1 MEISELVRGLLSRRG
16 VTSDG
21 DISAFLAPDY
31 EKHTHAPQLLLG
43 MERATTRVLA
53 AMRGNERI
61 AVYAD
66 FDCDGI
72 PGAAVLSD
80 FFNKV
85 GYQNFEVYL
94 PHRDREGYGFHTE
107 AITLLASRGVS
118 LIITVDV
125 GTTAVEAVAFAK
137 ERGIDVIVTDHHEPV
152 REPSASNG
160 PGITGTLPAA
170 VAVLNPKL
178 GEYPFP
184 HLCGAAMAFKLVQA
198 MLAEGKKEGLANFV
212 AVPEGW
218 EKWLLDLVAI
228 ATIADMVPLVGE
240 NRVLAYWGLQVLR
253 KSPRPGIVALCNR
266 LRLRRAELTEDD
278 IGFSIAPRINAA
290 SRMDEPDL
298 ALRLLTTQDAAEAEK
313 LAAHLEELN
322 ASRKGVVGSIV
333 REAKK
338 HARERFK
345 SHERVVVL
353 GNPEWKPAL
362 LGLAANSVMNERGGM
377 VCLWGRDALGRIKG
391 SCRSDG
397 ALSVVDVF
405 ASAGES
411 FVEYGGHARSG
422 GFSVL
427 SEHVHTLHE
436 TLARASATMERAE
449 VAASGEHDAL
459 ITLREVSSPLHRDIS
474 RLAPFGAGNPKPVFR
489 IAGTTVAQVKR
500 FGKEKN
506 HVEVML
512 TCTDSGASARAFD
525 FFRAPEN
532 FTHTPVSGESAS
544 VLATVERDSYRGG
557 FALRLVDVLPL

>member
-1 MEISELVRGLLSRRG
+1 
-16 VTSDG
+16 
-21 DISAFLAPDY
+21 
-31 EKHTHAPQLLLG
+31 
-43 MERATTRVLA
+43 
-53 AMRGNERI
+53 
-61 AVYAD
+61 
-66 FDCDGI
+66 
-72 PGAAVLSD
+72 
-80 FFNKV
+80 
-85 GYQNFEVYL
+85 
-94 PHRDREGYGFHTE
+94 
-107 AITLLASRGVS
+107 
-118 LIITVDV
+118 
-125 GTTAVEAVAFAK
+125 
-137 ERGIDVIVTDHHEPV
+137 
-152 REPSASNG
+152 
-160 PGITGTLPAA
+160 
-170 VAVLNPKL
+170 
-178 GEYPFP
+178 
-184 HLCGAAMAFKLVQA
+184 MAFKLVQA
-198 MLAEGKKEGLANFV
+198 TLAEGKKEGLEQFT
-212 AVPEGW
+212 AVPDGW
-218 EKWLLDLVAI
+218 EKWLLDLVGI
-228 ATIADMVPLVGE
+228 ATVADMVPLVGE

-253 KSPRPGIVALCNR
+253 KSPRPGIIALCNR

-298 ALRLLTTQDAAEAEK
+298 ALRLLTTQHPVEAEQ
-313 LAAHLEELN
+313 LATHLEELN

-345 SHERVVVL
+345 PHERVVVL

-362 LGLAANSVMNERGGM
+362 LGLAANSLMEERGGM

-411 FVEYGGHARSG
+411 FIEYGGHARSG

-427 SEHVHTLHE
+427 SEHVHTLHD
-436 TLARASATMERAE
+436 TLARASAAMESAA

-459 ITLREVSSPLHRDIS
+459 ITLREVSSPLHKDIS

-489 IAGTTVAQVKR
+489 IARAGVAQVKR

-512 TCTDSGASARAFD
+512 MCADTGSSARAYD
-525 FFRAPEN
+525 FFRAPED
-532 FTHTPVSGESAS
+532 FTHTPVSGAIAS

-557 FALRLVDVLPL
+557 FALRLVDVLAI

>member
-1 MEISELVRGLLSRRG
+1 MPEISELVRSLLARRG
-16 VTSDG
+16 VTLPEE
-21 DISAFLAPDY
+21 ITAFLAPDY

-43 MERATTRVLA
+43 MERATARILSA
-53 AMRGNERI
+53 IRGNERI

-80 FFNKV
+80 FFNKI

-107 AITLLASRGVS
+107 AITLLASRKAA

-137 ERGIDVIVTDHHEPV
+137 EEGIDVIVTDHHE
-152 REPSASNG
+152 
-160 PGITGTLPAA
+160 ITGALPEC

-178 GEYPFP
+178 GGYPFP
-184 HLCGAAMAFKLVQA
+184 NLCGAAMAFKLAQA
-198 MLAEGKKEGLANFV
+198 TLAEGRKEGLERFV

-228 ATIADMVPLVGE
+228 ATVADMVPLVGE

-253 KSPRPGIVALCNR
+253 KSPRPGIIALCNR

-298 ALRLLTTQDAAEAEK
+298 ALRLLTTQDAAEAEQ
-313 LAAHLEELN
+313 LATHLEELN

-362 LGLAANSVMNERGGM
+362 LGLAANSLMEERGGM

-405 ASAGES
+405 ASARES

-436 TLARASATMERAE
+436 VLARTSATMERAA
-449 VAASGEHDAL
+449 VAVSGENDPSRKGGAEADAL
-459 ITLREVSSPLHRDIS
+459 ITLREVSSPLHKDVS
-474 RLAPFGAGNPKPVFR
+474 RLAPFGVENPKPVFR
-489 IAGTTVAQVKR
+489 IARVEVALVKR

-506 HVEVML
+506 HIEVML
-512 TCTDSGASARAFD
+512 TCADTGASARAFD
-525 FFRAPEN
+525 FFRSPED
-532 FTHTPVSGESAS
+532 FTHAPVSGARAS

-557 FALRLVDVLPL
+557 FALRLVDILPI

>member
-1 MEISELVRGLLSRRG
+1 M
-16 VTSDG
+16 
-21 DISAFLAPDY
+21 
-31 EKHTHAPQLLLG
+31 
-43 MERATTRVLA
+43 
-53 AMRGNERI
+53 
-61 AVYAD
+61 
-66 FDCDGI
+66 
-72 PGAAVLSD
+72 
-80 FFNKV
+80 
-85 GYQNFEVYL
+85 
-94 PHRDREGYGFHTE
+94 
-107 AITLLASRGVS
+107 
-118 LIITVDV
+118 
-125 GTTAVEAVAFAK
+125 
-137 ERGIDVIVTDHHEPV
+137 
-152 REPSASNG
+152 
-160 PGITGTLPAA
+160 
-170 VAVLNPKL
+170 
-178 GEYPFP
+178 
-184 HLCGAAMAFKLVQA
+184 
-198 MLAEGKKEGLANFV
+198 
-212 AVPEGW
+212 
-218 EKWLLDLVAI
+218 
-228 ATIADMVPLVGE
+228 
-240 NRVLAYWGLQVLR
+240 
-253 KSPRPGIVALCNR
+253 
-266 LRLRRAELTEDD
+266 
-278 IGFSIAPRINAA
+278 
-290 SRMDEPDL
+290 
-298 ALRLLTTQDAAEAEK
+298 
-313 LAAHLEELN
+313 
-322 ASRKGVVGSIV
+322 

-362 LGLAANSVMNERGGM
+362 LGLAANSLMNERGGM

-436 TLARASATMERAE
+436 TLARTSATMARAE

-459 ITLREVSSPLHRDIS
+459 ITLREVSSPLHKEIS

-489 IAGTTVAQVKR
+489 IARAEVMQVKR

-512 TCTDSGASARAFD
+512 TCRETGASARAFD

-557 FALRLVDVLPL
+557 FALRLVDVLPIQVC